1 MSAKVVHIRAPAK
14 GPGGRPRADDDW
26 RRRTQP
32 KKHHARGTVAVL
44 ASTSSDRPPLPEKPP
59 ARARLTKY
67 GREKYQEIRKYMA
80 DMSSA
85 PGVRPWLSIDDIGR
99 VIGVCKM
106 YQWAMEME
114 TTAKIG
120 SGAGF
125 VKDVREA
132 KIAADAFEKYQ
143 KAFDK
148 LIYTDGFNRRIV
160 PDEDPDSADFGD

>member
-1 MSAKVVHIRAPAK
+1 MPGACRPTA
-14 GPGGRPRADDDW
+14 GGRSNDGID
-26 RRRTQP
+26 TKP
-32 KKHHARGTVAVL
+32 KA
-44 ASTSSDRPPLPEKPP
+44 P
-59 ARARLTKY
+59 
-67 GREKYQEIRKYMA
+67 
-80 DMSSA
+80 A